1 MEFRVSFTSNAEG
14 PWSKVSQAIYD
25 CHTAVHAM
33 GASRIV
39 TDIRIGTRTDR
50 DIIDNANLNE
60 EKVRRVQEILA
71 KGE

>member
-1 MEFRVSFTSNAEG
+1 
-14 PWSKVSQAIYD
+14 
-25 CHTAVHAM
+25 M

-50 DIIDNANLNE
+50 DIIGNLNLNE

-71 KGE
+71 KSE